1 MRALITDI
9 HARLLA
15 ALPAGTP
22 VLLPEEREQPLAGRR
37 PGQAGG
43 LSGYLAAH
51 PAGYV
56 QLEEPLPITSDGVT
70 SVFWVPVASLAST
83 ADACA
88 ALAAQVA
95 RALCGW
101 PTDPGPHRE
110 VTPAQPTLLQPG
122 VYICRPTYDAL
133 TIDGTHTGAV
143 QE

>member
-1 MRALITDI
+1 MPSLVTDI
-9 HARLLA
+9 HARLVA

-22 VLLPEEREQPLAGRR
+22 VLLPEDREQALAGRR

-51 PAGYV
+51 PNGYV
-56 QLEEPLPITSDGVT
+56 QIEDPLSISSDGVT
-70 SVFWVPVASLAST
+70 GVFWMPVAALART
-83 ADACA
+83 ADACLE
-88 ALAAQVA
+88 LARLVN
-95 RALCGW
+95 RALCGL
-101 PTDPGPHRE
+101 PHDPGPHRE

>member
-1 MRALITDI
+1 MRALILDI
-9 HARLLA
+9 HARLVA

-22 VLLPEEREQPLAGRR
+22 VLLPEERETPLAGRK

-51 PAGYV
+51 PSGYV
-56 QLEEPLPITSDGVT
+56 QIEEPLSITSDGVT
-70 SVFWVPVASLAST
+70 GVFWVPIASLAPET
-83 ADACA
+83 ATCFE
-88 ALAAQVA
+88 LAQLVG
-95 RALCGW
+95 RALCGF
-101 PTDPGPHRE
+101 PYDPGPHRE

>member
-1 MRALITDI
+1 MPSLIADI
-9 HARLLA
+9 HARLVA
-15 ALPAGTP
+15 ALPAETP
-22 VLLPEEREQPLAGRR
+22 VLRPEDREQALSGRR

-51 PAGYV
+51 PGGYV
-56 QLEEPLPITSDGVT
+56 QLEEPLSISSDGVT
-70 SVFWVPVASLAST
+70 GVFWVPVA
-83 ADACA
+83 
-88 ALAAQVA
+88 ALALTAEACLDLARLVN
-95 RALCGW
+95 RALCGF
-101 PTDPGPHRE
+101 PHDPGPHRE